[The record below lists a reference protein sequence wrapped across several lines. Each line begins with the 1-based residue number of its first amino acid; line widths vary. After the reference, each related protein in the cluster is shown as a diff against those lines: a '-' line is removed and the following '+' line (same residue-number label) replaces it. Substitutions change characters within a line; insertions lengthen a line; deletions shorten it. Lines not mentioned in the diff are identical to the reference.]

1 MFSQLNQ
8 LFYEEGL
15 SIWKDFFFLNFNY
28 DVINFNILE
37 KEELR
42 QYELMC

>member
-1 MFSQLNQ
+1 MFSQFNQ
-8 LFYEEGL
+8 FKRL
-15 SIWKDFFFLNFNY
+15 SIWKDFFLNFNY
-28 DVINFNILE
+28 GVINFNILE

>member
-8 LFYEEGL
+8 LFCEERL
-15 SIWKDFFFLNFNY
+15 SIWKDFFFYYNY